1 MLPRSMPHSTGIERT
16 TGQVARPNNAAGSNA
31 TSHVSAAPGV
41 SSKTHDHVVKA
52 RDPSGAS
59 RVRGPAGLAPVARS
73 GGGGQDAKV
82 QIIERPGSR
91 SAPGPGSAVAS
102 VQIISR
108 PGQAQAAA
116 QADGLAGVPFGGV
129 PNLLTED
136 HMMLIGS
143 LLDSYALRVQA
154 VNDQSATA
162 IANGALDALAQ
173 MHEALQSLPPQR
185 AHAPA
190 PAPAPAPVQAQ
201 PQGQGQT
208 RAQGE
213 VHAPGPQQPTP
224 TPIVAQTSTTILSAR
239 PANATPVTRAV
250 DQDQDEHTTD
260 HGGPPGSA

>member
-143 LLDSYALRVQA
+143 LLDSYAMRVQA

-185 AHAPA
+185 APAPA
-190 PAPAPAPVQAQ
+190 PAQAPAPVQAQ
-201 PQGQGQT
+201 PQGQGQ
-208 RAQGE
+208 GE
-213 VHAPGPQQPTP
+213 VHTTGPQQP

-239 PANATPVTRAV
+239 PANATPFNRAV
-250 DQDQDEHTTD
+250 DQDEHATD
-260 HGGPPGSA
+260 RGGPPGSA